1 MPVVWV
7 AFGLGLLV
15 VGAEVLVRG
24 GAQIATR
31 LGIPPMVVGLTVVS
45 IGTSFP
51 ELAIGIDATLRD
63 AGPLAVGN
71 IAGTNIVNLLLILGL
86 SAAMVPLAIG
96 SRTIRFELPV
106 IATVSVMLVLLA
118 LDGELSRLDG
128 LLLLATAVAYTLAVV
143 RLAVADSRNRSEQ
156 DAPVDEALTRQILMV
171 VAGLGLV
178 AIGADW
184 LVQGSVDLATSLGIS
199 EVVIGLTIVAIGSSA
214 PELVTTLVSTVRG
227 ERDIAIGNLI
237 GSSIYNITFILGVT
251 ALVRPVGVT
260 SELIRVDLPLMAFVA
275 FLLIPVFITGRRVS
289 RAEGICF
296 VLAYLAYLGTIIALR
311 S

>member
-7 AFGLGLLV
+7 GFGLVLLV
-15 VGAEVLVRG
+15 VGAELLVRG

-45 IGTSFP
+45 VGTSFP

-86 SAAMVPLAIG
+86 SAAMVPLAI
-96 SRTIRFELPV
+96 STRTIRFELPI
-106 IATVSVMLVLLA
+106 IATVSVLLVLLA

-143 RLAVADSRNRSEQ
+143 RLAIADSRERSEQ
-156 DAPVDEALTRQILMV
+156 DATSDESLTRQILMV
-171 VAGLGLV
+171 GTGLGLV
-178 AIGADW
+178 AVGADW
-184 LVQGSVDLATSLGIS
+184 LVQGSVDLASSLGIS

-251 ALVRPVGVT
+251 ALVRPLGVT

-275 FLLIPVFITGRRVS
+275 LLLIPVFITGRRVS
-289 RAEGICF
+289 RAEGISF
-296 VLAYLAYLGTIIALR
+296 VLAYLAYLGTIVALR